1 MCIYICS
8 DHRLWEKESKML
20 NDQQSSQDTLR
31 FMDELYDINYYYYRI
46 LEEKKYIEI
55 TFDQSEENMEKFL
68 AHSLMT

>member
-1 MCIYICS
+1 
-8 DHRLWEKESKML
+8 ML
-20 NDQQSSQDTLR
+20 NDQQTSQANLR

-55 TFDQSEENMEKFL
+55 TFDQSEESMEIFL